1 MTDSAKGDL
10 ITLALLGSNL
20 ILNHVY
26 LASLWIDML
35 HYFSQSLWALGRS
48 CRAIYSALKPLLPD
62 ERTVFLFLIFFL
74 FFES

>member
-26 LASLWIDML
+26 LASLWIDMP
-35 HYFSQSLWALGRS
+35 HYSSQSLWAL
-48 CRAIYSALKPLLPD
+48 
-62 ERTVFLFLIFFL
+62 
-74 FFES
+74 